1 MQCWCL
7 EPCSRTELSV
17 SKQCL
22 QVANSIY
29 RHLSLLTSISAAF
42 LTLSKSGMITRR
54 WNFSGKKVLAPHI
67 AFLPTLALR
76 LVYKHVKVKT
86 RRLPPPW
93 ICNCRS
99 SLLPENTV
107 QRQLDCRIKSSTS
120 SPIWFWK
127 SAVAA
132 ARLMKLGMLRVWL
145 RKPQTSFQLALM
157 QFKNAFIR
165 VLLGKKV
172 NPFSF
177 FQNVLSKAHSSDNA
191 IFIQP
196 LPAVINFLYKRIHDN
211 TCSCAP
217 SRGWYA
223 ASIPVH
229 IQVGIQRFSH
239 TAFAAALSVLAL
251 LFDE

>member
-1 MQCWCL
+1 
-7 EPCSRTELSV
+7 
-17 SKQCL
+17 
-22 QVANSIY
+22 
-29 RHLSLLTSISAAF
+29 
-42 LTLSKSGMITRR
+42 
-54 WNFSGKKVLAPHI
+54 
-67 AFLPTLALR
+67 
-76 LVYKHVKVKT
+76 
-86 RRLPPPW
+86 
-93 ICNCRS
+93 
-99 SLLPENTV
+99 
-107 QRQLDCRIKSSTS
+107 
-120 SPIWFWK
+120 
-127 SAVAA
+127 
-132 ARLMKLGMLRVWL
+132 MKLGMLRVWL

-196 LPAVINFLYKRIHDN
+196 LLAVINFLYKRIHDN

-217 SRGWYA
+217 NQGWYA